1 MRTYHFLILSFLALW
16 LTSCATVTPSQP
28 VAQNQRMSWDSR
40 VATLSRIQSWSLKGL
55 IGIREPQK
63 SAVSAT
69 IQWQQQQQ
77 SYHIA
82 LYGPLGTNSYEL
94 TGRPGY
100 VQLAGANGKQAS
112 ARSAEELL
120 AKEVGWYLPVSN
132 LYYWIRG
139 IPVPNVPAQKQV
151 DGYNHLIQLNQQG
164 WSIQFLS
171 YTSVNHIDIPNRITF
186 SNPRL
191 NVKLVINQWR
201 F

>member
-1 MRTYHFLILSFLALW
+1 MRTHHFLILGFLALW
-16 LTSCATVTPSQP
+16 LTSCATVTPQQP

-55 IGIREPQK
+55 IGIREQQK

-100 VQLAGANGKQAS
+100 VQLAGANGKQTS

-151 DGYNHLIQLNQQG
+151 DAYNHLIQLNQQG
-164 WSIQFLS
+164 WNIQYLS